1 MDAPLTADLARPL
14 LPDFS
19 GNLVERVSARYAEPH
34 RRYHTWAH
42 VLACLEAR
50 DSITRAALPEV
61 DLALLFHDAIYD
73 PLAKD
78 NEARSARLLVEEGR
92 RAWLDERLL
101 QRAHA
106 LVLATKH
113 DDGSDADSEEACIV
127 VDADLSILGS
137 AEATF
142 EEYERNVR
150 QEYAGIDDA
159 SYAAGRSAVLRAL
172 LERPTLYATR
182 RGQRLWEAR
191 ARLNLERSVARI
203 GAAEEHALR
212 SPGVQT

>member
-1 MDAPLTADLARPL
+1 MDAPFPADLARPI
-14 LPDFS
+14 LPDFP
-19 GNLVERVSARYAEPH
+19 GNLAARVSARYAEPH

-50 DSITRAALPEV
+50 ERITRAALPEV

-78 NEARSARLLVEEGR
+78 NEARSAALLVEEGR
-92 RAWLDERLL
+92 RAWIDERLL

-113 DDGSDADSEEACIV
+113 DDASDADSEEACIV

-150 QEYAGIDDA
+150 GEYVSLDEATY
-159 SYAAGRSAVLRAL
+159 SAGRSAALRAFL
-172 LERPTLYATR
+172 DRPTIYATR
-182 RGQRLWEAR
+182 RGQRLWEAS
-191 ARLNLERSVARI
+191 ARKNLERSLARLVAARPSVR
-203 GAAEEHALR
+203 GL
-212 SPGVQT
+212 